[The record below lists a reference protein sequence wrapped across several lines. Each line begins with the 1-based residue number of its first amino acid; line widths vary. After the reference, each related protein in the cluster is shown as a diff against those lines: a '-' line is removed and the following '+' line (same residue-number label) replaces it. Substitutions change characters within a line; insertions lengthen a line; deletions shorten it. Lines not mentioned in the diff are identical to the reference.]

1 MRYEAGALE
10 MSDSPPDRV
19 LVDQARQEQLVA
31 LEDLGE
37 LQVRLHRLPDIGL
50 EAAGPG
56 AETDR

>member
-1 MRYEAGALE
+1 
-10 MSDSPPDRV
+10 MSDSPPERV
-19 LVDQARQEQLVA
+19 LVDQARQELLVA

-37 LQVRLHRLPDIGL
+37 LQGMLDRLPDIGL